1 MPETLPDTCPGCGVD
16 VWPESILECPG
27 CGRLGCCGCMPGG
40 INCICPECE
49 EGEE

>member
-1 MPETLPDTCPGCGVD
+1 MLEPMRETCPGCGENAY
-16 VWPESILECPG
+16 PEDILECPG

-40 INCICPECE
+40 INCFCLKCE